1 MNKASLRFYFRSAKQ
16 ADNKFDI
23 LKDKLTLTNSF
34 VADVALKLNL
44 LSKRDIRNEIVDR
57 NFNLRVHENVD
68 CVYFYIDK
76 IEKIFNVKGMLPKN
90 IRNNDQQ
97 TVYRD
102 AVGHGLI
109 GSIRQIGE
117 AVLIDACNNLALELA
132 PNLYRL
138 EALTVESDVSRLPQ
152 TNTVRI
158 VKYVCNIPQNW
169 KYNKTIDGYVISN
182 DRLHLQN
189 LFTDKRVIHQTAGVL
204 RDLLTEEYANLLFG
218 LNWKTEFMRMG
229 VEVKEF
235 KYYRNPFRITL
246 HSRGGVVTTIH
257 KDSDMPKP
265 PEGEKIDV
273 IVGEDSSKKRGRKW
287 EL

>member
-16 ADNKFDI
+16 ADNKFNI
-23 LKDKLTLTNSF
+23 LKDKLVLTNSF

-44 LSKRDIRNEIVDR
+44 LSKRDIRNKIVDR

-76 IEKIFNVKGMLPKN
+76 IEKIFNAKGMLPKN

-158 VKYVCNIPQNW
+158 VKYVCNIPQDW
-169 KYNKTIDGYVISN
+169 THNKTIDGYVISN

-189 LFTDKRVIHQTAGVL
+189 LFIDKRLIHQTAGVL
-204 RDLLTEEYANLLFG
+204 KDLLTEEYANLLFG
-218 LNWKTEFMRMG
+218 LDWKTKVMQMG
-229 VEVKEF
+229 VEAKEF
-235 KYYRNPFRITL
+235 KYYRNTFRIAL
-246 HSRGGVVTTIH
+246 HSKGGVVIAIH

-265 PEGEKIDV
+265 PEGEEIDV
-273 IVGEDSSKKRGRKW
+273 IVGENSWEKRSRNL